1 MRALILVAGAA
12 LALSACG
19 KNEATDDTNTLDV
32 NTIVVDNSADATMD
46 MNAMT
51 DANGM
56 AMNDAHAMDMN
67 VNDADANLANGM

>member
-19 KNEATDDTNTLDV
+19 KNDATDDTNTLDV
-32 NTIVVDNSADATMD
+32 NTVVVDNSADATMD
-46 MNAMT
+46 MNAM

-56 AMNDAHAMDMN
+56 NSAETMDMNMNDADT
-67 VNDADANLANGM
+67 NLANGM